1 MDNNPQLDE
10 RIWQAW
16 IQKNAAQDRV
26 RFRRRV
32 KVIGLIALC
41 LAFSAVL
48 FEIHKVSADVFELRP
63 MPGFRSKTALGR
75 RPIARMHFADDVDA
89 MLHKPSRSVFHRRG
103 SRRPSSSMESWCAGA
118 VETAYAFLTNYR
130 CWSWWFRWVLGLLAF
145 VSYGVGPEGN
155 TS

>member
-16 IQKNAAQDRV
+16 IQKNAAQDQV

-41 LAFSAVL
+41 LAFSALL

-63 MPGFRSKTALGR
+63 IPGFRSKTALGR
-75 RPIARMHFADDVDA
+75 SPIARMLVVAVAMNPQNAECDDAVAELEKQGLTVRLHNRENNTWHIADGGLYSGYIASGDELVE
-89 MLHKPSRSVFHRRG
+89 LRR
-103 SRRPSSSMESWCAGA
+103 
-118 VETAYAFLTNYR
+118 TNNLNI
-130 CWSWWFRWVLGLLAF
+130 SGIKSLG
-145 VSYGVGPEGN
+145 
-155 TS
+155 

>member
-16 IQKNAAQDRV
+16 IQKNAAQDQV

-41 LAFSAVL
+41 LAFSALL

-63 MPGFRSKTALGR
+63 IPGFRSKTALGR
-75 RPIARMHFADDVDA
+75 SPIARMLVVAVAMNPQNAECDDAVAELEKQGLTVRLHNRENNTWHIADGGLYSGYIASGDELVE
-89 MLHKPSRSVFHRRG
+89 LRR
-103 SRRPSSSMESWCAGA
+103 
-118 VETAYAFLTNYR
+118 TNNLNIPAIK
-130 CWSWWFRWVLGLLAF
+130 SLG
-145 VSYGVGPEGN
+145 
-155 TS
+155 